1 MVLNKAQQTYTRHI
15 PDTQRRPLEPGTT
28 HDTRPGTHPDALS
41 PILTLTAL
49 YSPLHS
55 TRRYSTL
62 FSTLN
67 STLNPKPSTLNP
79 QPYNQPQNPKPYTQP

>member
-41 PILTLTAL
+41 PILTLTVSSMVNPIL
-49 YSPLHS
+49 
-55 TRRYSTL
+55 T
-62 FSTLN
+62 
-67 STLNPKPSTLNP
+67 STLNPPILNPILHPQLNPESQTLNP
-79 QPYNQPQNPKPYTQP
+79 QPSTV